1 MIRLAFLILL
11 GLPNVVFGQVDVTF
25 VGSSSPYESS
35 WDGKLLA
42 FEKVEDGCFGYAE
55 FRIEVT
61 TPVSVTYF
69 SSLFC
74 EDRSPAVDPPFDSFS
89 NIRNDWAVLGSPSTW
104 FGNFTVNPG
113 TYTDWF
119 INFDGRLCFDCCG
132 GDFNEDD
139 TVDFN
144 DLQVLLSAWDTSD
157 AGDANYDGM
166 TDFADLLIVTSN
178 WGACAN

>member
-1 MIRLAFLILL
+1 M
-11 GLPNVVFGQVDVTF
+11 
-25 VGSSSPYESS
+25 
-35 WDGKLLA
+35 
-42 FEKVEDGCFGYAE
+42 
-55 FRIEVT
+55 
-61 TPVSVTYF
+61 SVTYF

-104 FGNFTVNPG
+104 FGIFTVNPG

-178 WGACAN
+178 WARVPTELYRKLSGIPLSKHAGSEPMGRVRPTWTCCWT